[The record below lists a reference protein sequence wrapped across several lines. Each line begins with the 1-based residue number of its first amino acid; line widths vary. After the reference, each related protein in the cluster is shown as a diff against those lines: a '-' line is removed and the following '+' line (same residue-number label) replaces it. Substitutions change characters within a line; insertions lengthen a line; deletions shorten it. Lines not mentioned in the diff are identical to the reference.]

1 MLDIIYQIW
10 YIFCKIEW
18 FLQNMNFY
26 LQRMVLD
33 WGIFPSF
40 VIKLGIY
47 FGDFEWFLQRL
58 NFHSQKL
65 FLVWGIFPSFA
76 NVKYHM

>member
-1 MLDIIYQIW
+1 
-10 YIFCKIEW
+10 
-18 FLQNMNFY
+18 
-26 LQRMVLD
+26 MVLD